1 VRGLGAPKK
10 RGWELFLTPLLAY
23 KILLAIKIWFVFIK
37 NYELLLKILFY
48 VAINTVVGHGATH
61 NNNVTS
67 GFRKKIILR
76 WDCKP
81 AKHKFLYIYRYCNGN
96 FYETPIQYL

>member
-10 RGWELFLTPLLAY
+10 GGWELFLTPLLAY

-48 VAINTVVGHGATH
+48 VAINTVGA
-61 NNNVTS
+61 
-67 GFRKKIILR
+67 
-76 WDCKP
+76 
-81 AKHKFLYIYRYCNGN
+81 
-96 FYETPIQYL
+96 